1 MNLKQRRNK
10 INWNKKINCNINIQ
24 STECWAVLVPVYLIC
39 GSYREKSLHNVAMV
53 AKFLD
58 DNKPKTSLK
67 KWIRT
72 VSNFNKPTQF
82 HLFVKCLRNSLWL
95 NAKVLCLLFRKRKFL
110 CCVHQLHR
118 VGAWNKEVSC
128 RKKRSV
134 MHVQSFSFANI
145 NLSLFCCS
153 HRCCLC
159 PCLTSL
165 LLWSRIFATVAMW
178 AHSSLYYPLTD
189 NILLCNYYKWS
200 KFN

>member
-95 NAKVLCLLFRKRKFL
+95 NAKVLCLCLEKENFCAVSTSFIEWAHEIRKFH
-110 CCVHQLHR
+110 VGKK
-118 VGAWNKEVSC
+118 GAWCMCKVL
-128 RKKRSV
+128 V
-134 MHVQSFSFANI
+134 
-145 NLSLFCCS
+145 
-153 HRCCLC
+153 
-159 PCLTSL
+159 L
-165 LLWSRIFATVAMW
+165 LI
-178 AHSSLYYPLTD
+178 
-189 NILLCNYYKWS
+189 
-200 KFN
+200 